1 MPEQGLSSTAVLAPK
16 SLEELGQL
24 IADLHAEGR
33 PWVPSG
39 LGSRL
44 HWGPPLAAD
53 SGPVLS
59 MRELSGI
66 IDHAVDDLTITVDA
80 GMPLADLQAA
90 LAEHQQWLPLN
101 WPWGS
106 SMASPSSAGTIGGLV
121 ARGLSGGL
129 RQRHL
134 GVRDQIIGISLIRS
148 DG

>member
-1 MPEQGLSSTAVLAPK
+1 MSSTAVLAPK

-39 LGSRL
+39 LGTRL

-66 IDHAVDDLTITVDA
+66 MDHAVDDLTITVDA
-80 GMPLADLQAA
+80 GMPLADLQTT
-90 LAEHQQWLPLN
+90 P
-101 WPWGS
+101 WPPVRRS
-106 SMASPSSAGTIGGLV
+106 FPPMKARPCCCPRAS
-121 ARGLSGGL
+121 
-129 RQRHL
+129 
-134 GVRDQIIGISLIRS
+134 
-148 DG
+148 